1 MSDVFQLT
9 GNVEFPLTIDPSV
22 WIFDERKVKL
32 DSLLAGDFKKVD
44 ELEQYTK
51 SVSKHWD
58 REIVE
63 GAKVDNSPLYATQK
77 KEWLK
82 ESYAMPFSYFI
93 DNSNPKNRELEVTI
107 ETEGELIKLPFETV
121 YESYLAFSY
130 NGKRILED
138 GPVHLYFAD
147 GTNKET
153 PITSIKKI
161 IL

>member
-1 MSDVFQLT
+1 MSDVFLIS
-9 GNVEFPLTIDPSV
+9 GEVDFPLTIDPSV
-22 WIFDERKVKL
+22 WIFDERKIEL
-32 DSLLAGDFKKVD
+32 ESLLKGELKQIDA
-44 ELEQYTK
+44 LEQYTK

-63 GAKVDNSPLYATQK
+63 GAKLDNSPLYAAQK
-77 KEWLK
+77 KQWLI

-93 DNSNPKNRELEVTI
+93 DNSKPKNRDKFVTI
-107 ETEGELIKLPFETV
+107 ETENDTIKLPFETV

-130 NGKRILED
+130 NGKRILDD